1 MSGRMSPTT
10 RYASLMEEIKLRLD
24 VIDPY
29 LRKQKQSEF
38 PGIDFEFVCLQLRKI
53 LELVAFGSLVA
64 NHRAYSSAHTDFAS
78 HWNAKLLLRDM
89 ARINPHFYPVPVK
102 ESPSEHPGVKAHYTP
117 LTSGFLTEAD
127 FVKAYDKCGSVL
139 HALNPYRWEN
149 EVHNFG
155 AQIPAWRNKIVAL
168 LNRHLI
174 VFPDHPVWW
183 LVSMGKGPGEVAC
196 FELGPVDSHG

>member
-10 RYASLMEEIKLRLD
+10 RYASLMEEIKLRLEVVD
-24 VIDPY
+24 LY
-29 LRKQKQSEF
+29 LTKQQRGKF
-38 PGIDFEFVCLQLRKI
+38 PGIDFEFVSLQLRKI

-64 NHRAYSSAHTDFAS
+64 NQKAYSSAHKDFAT
-78 HWNAKLLLRDM
+78 HWNARLLLRDM

-102 ESPSEHPGVKAHYTP
+102 EHISDTPGVKAHYAP
-117 LTSGFLTEAD
+117 LTSEFLTESD

-139 HALNPYRWEN
+139 HALNPYKWEN

-174 VFPDHPVWW
+174 VFPNHSNLW
-183 LVSMGKGPGEVAC
+183 LVTMGSQSGHVSC
-196 FELGPVDSHG
+196 FELGPVEDHG